1 MKTFRETLNKM
12 KENDLS
18 VWQALIAAEVNSYG
32 IESEKDFEII
42 CSWCYDY
49 IMNNNDE
56 TDVSKIVSRII
67 DGLNSGD
74 LTIENLKNSDIV
86 CDNFVESYDY

>member
-1 MKTFRETLNKM
+1 MKTYRETLNKM

-18 VWQALIAAEVNSYG
+18 AWQAMVAAEVDSYG

-42 CSWCYDY
+42 CSWCHDY
-49 IMNNNDE
+49 IMNNDE

-74 LTIENLKNSDIV
+74 LTIEDLKNSDIV